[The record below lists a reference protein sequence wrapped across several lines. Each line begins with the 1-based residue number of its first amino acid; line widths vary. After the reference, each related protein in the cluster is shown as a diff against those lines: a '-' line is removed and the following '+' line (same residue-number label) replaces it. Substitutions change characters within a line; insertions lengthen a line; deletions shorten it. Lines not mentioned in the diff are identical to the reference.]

1 MEKSLSRNM
10 EVERISRNLPGIKIV
25 RGVSSFNH
33 SQFVDALF
41 YWEEHPPSSLRD
53 LNRF

>member
-33 SQFVDALF
+33 SQFVDDTLLLGGA
-41 YWEEHPPSSLRD
+41 STIITK
-53 LNRF
+53 RFK